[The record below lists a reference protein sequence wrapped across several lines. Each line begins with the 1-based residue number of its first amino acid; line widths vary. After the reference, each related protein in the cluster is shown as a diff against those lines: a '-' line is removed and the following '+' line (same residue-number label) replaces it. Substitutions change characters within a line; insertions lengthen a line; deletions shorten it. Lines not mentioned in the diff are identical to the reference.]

1 MPSLKKNLIYNITYQ
16 VLVIV
21 LPLITAPYISRVL
34 GVNGIGTYSYVYS
47 IAYYF
52 GLCGMLGI
60 SNQGSRCIAL
70 SKYDRDKA
78 SHEFSNLYCIQLI
91 TSTIALLSYIGFYTC
106 FFTGDKTIAFIDVLF
121 VISYLLDIN
130 WFFFGMEQFKITVT
144 RNIIIKTLTV
154 CCIFLLV
161 KTESDLWL
169 YTLIMAAGAFF
180 SQIYLWIQVRR
191 FIDIKTPVWE
201 DVKKNI
207 RPVLILFIPVV
218 AYSIYKVMDK
228 IMIGALT
235 NVTQV
240 GYYENAEKI
249 INIPVGFITAF
260 GTVMMPR
267 ISALVSIGNN
277 SQIKKYNR
285 MSFRYFT
292 ILVCAAVF
300 GLIGISDILA
310 PVYFGDEFIPCAP
323 LIKGLSVTLIF
334 MTWANIIRTQYLI
347 PNKKDQPYVISTL
360 CGAGIN
366 LIFNLVFIPVM
377 GAKGALIGTV
387 LAETSVFLVQAI
399 LVRKEF
405 PVFNLLLQT
414 IPFFILGA
422 IMALCVHIL
431 GDIRGKSVMT
441 LIIQVAF
448 GATLY
453 LGICF
458 IYLLLA
464 KDEVLKSLI
473 AKISNRRNFME
484 DL

>member
-1 MPSLKKNLIYNITYQ
+1 MPSLKKNLIYNVIYQ

-34 GVNGIGTYSYVYS
+34 GADGIGTYSYVYS

-78 SHEFSNLYCIQLI
+78 SHEFSNLYFVQLI
-91 TSTIALLSYIGFYTC
+91 TSTIALFIYILFSAC
-106 FFTGDKTIAFIDVLF
+106 FFSGDKTIAFIDILF

-130 WFFFGMEQFKITVT
+130 WFFFGMEQFKITIT
-144 RNIIIKTLTV
+144 RNIVIKILTV
-154 CCIFLLV
+154 CSIFLLV
-161 KTESDLWL
+161 KTKSDLWL
-169 YTLIMAAGAFF
+169 YTLIMASGAFL
-180 SQIYLWIQVRR
+180 SQVYLWLQVRK
-191 FIDIKTPVWE
+191 FIDIKAPLWK

-207 RPVLILFIPVV
+207 RPVLILFIPVA
-218 AYSIYKVMDK
+218 AYSIYMQMDK

-240 GYYENAEKI
+240 GYYDNAEKI
-249 INIPVGFITAF
+249 INIPVGFINAF

-267 ISALVSIGNN
+267 ISTLVSVGNN
-277 SQIKKYNR
+277 SQIKKYNQ

-310 PVYFGDEFIPCAP
+310 PVYFGNEFIPCAP

-347 PNKKDQPYVISTL
+347 PNKKDSPYVISTL

-366 LIFNLVFIPVM
+366 LIFNLIFIPIM
-377 GAKGALIGTV
+377 GAEGALIGTV
-387 LAETSVFLVQAI
+387 LAETSVFVVQAI

-405 PVFNLLLQT
+405 PVFKLLLQT
-414 IPFFILGA
+414 MPFFIFGV
-422 IMALCVHIL
+422 IMALCVHII
-431 GDIRGKSVMT
+431 GDIRGESIMT

-448 GATLY
+448 GAAVY

-458 IYLLLA
+458 IYLLFV
-464 KDEVLKSLI
+464 KDEILKSLI
-473 AKISNRRNFME
+473 VKISKRR
-484 DL
+484 